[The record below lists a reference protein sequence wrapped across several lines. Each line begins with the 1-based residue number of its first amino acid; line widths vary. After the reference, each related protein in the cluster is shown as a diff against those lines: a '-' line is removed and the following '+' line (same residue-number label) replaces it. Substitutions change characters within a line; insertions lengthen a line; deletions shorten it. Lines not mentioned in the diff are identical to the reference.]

1 MTGDS
6 AYQKSEGVQILKSKD
21 FTYAGDSLQ
30 TVLGHTVLPNK
41 DFYAATDPYEV
52 FQNSVQRPKAKCF
65 PCALNGMSARVK
77 QCRSRG
83 TLFSNKE
90 SRS

>member
-41 DFYAATDPYEV
+41 DFYAATGPCEV
-52 FQNSVQRPKAKCF
+52 FQD
-65 PCALNGMSARVK
+65 
-77 QCRSRG
+77 
-83 TLFSNKE
+83 
-90 SRS
+90 